1 MIIFN
6 NSINIS
12 KIAKMFSKSRTT
24 IYNYINKFKEKI
36 QNGEAVLGTFIEL
49 NNPAIGQIA
58 GMAGYDFVILDGEHG
73 EIAVEDAADLAR
85 AAALAGTAAIFRVNA
100 NDTTLIGKVLDC
112 GADGVEIPEIGS
124 AAEAQKAINGAKF
137 TPEGERGC
145 NRFVQAGE
153 YGRMT
158 SDQFFGESNAKT
170 IVVLQVEGQDGVNNL
185 PEILKV
191 KGTDVVFIG
200 PYDLSAS
207 LGVPGQTEHPKVLEQ
222 IDKILAMGKEQ
233 GVAIGLYVDSIESA
247 IAWKKRGVQ
256 YLALQTDTVSLYQHF
271 KANTDKFHAE

>member
-1 MIIFN
+1 M
-6 NSINIS
+6 
-12 KIAKMFSKSRTT
+12 
-24 IYNYINKFKEKI
+24 NKFKEKI

-100 NDTTLIGKVLDC
+100 NDTTLIGKILDC